1 MSYSPN
7 AFADEISATFTDDR
21 YGIGTTRFQTAS
33 EVAGGTSGVN
43 SAITPTLTVG
53 ERMWIFVQAAT
64 AVDAGDLCARN
75 AIGTPY
81 SVIPAAAN
89 ESDTYVLVGVADYDI
104 AALSYGW
111 IIAKGVCVA
120 QAQAG
125 VTAGVLLASDGVVAA
140 GSVDDWT
147 SGAGLTRKII
157 GEALEAQAAGAEY
170 GAGFVQARIDL
181 L

>member
-81 SVIPAAAN
+81 SVIPNVSN
-89 ESDTYVLVGVADYDI
+89 EGNKVLFAGVADHDI

-111 IIAKGVCVA
+111 IIAKGVCVVLV
-120 QAQAG
+120 G
-125 VTAGVLLASDGVVAA
+125 VGVAAADLLSADGNTAA
-140 GSVDDWT
+140 GSVDTWPG
-147 SGAGLTRKII
+147 GAGASVLSL
-157 GEALEAQAAGAEY
+157 GEALETKAAGAEY
-170 GAGFVQARIDL
+170 GINFVQARIDL